1 MSPKFKTFTLW
12 LCAALLFVGFAWS
25 LDVTL
30 FNLWASGG
38 PPVEHPEI
46 YRQRANVFAAI
57 SCGLLLACVV
67 LVWNLI
73 RRQRSRSNAAE
84 KATFR

>member
-1 MSPKFKTFTLW
+1 MSPKVKTFSLW
-12 LCAALLFVGFAWS
+12 LTAVLLFVGFAWS

-46 YRQRANVFAAI
+46 YRQRANIFAAI
-57 SCGLLLACVV
+57 SCGLLLAFVV
-67 LVWNLI
+67 LIWNLI
-73 RRQRSRSNAAE
+73 RRQIRRSDTAQ
-84 KATFR
+84 KAT